1 MNKNFSIPHIPIVFV
16 LLALIS
22 KEVFSYDGERVVI
35 LCILTFILTAYFQL
49 REGMS
54 QMFILRTQKLEEE
67 FITLFNLKIKLR
79 KAIANLLTMY
89 ENMLETAKAGSL
101 VIKTN
106 LKNYINKNNR
116 NRGIYSSKLLKDQVN
131 TISKNNLFIIYK
143 LNDIVVNKFVNN
155 FISMLYNKVISLNI
169 YLSNNF
175 FFKKTNHSVEDYNFK
190 NLLENK
196 LNIEFVELNFNVGN
210 WYTLNTVV

>member
-1 MNKNFSIPHIPIVFV
+1 MNKNFSIPHIPIVFL

-101 VIKTN
+101 LIKTN

-116 NRGIYSSKLLKDQVN
+116 NRGIYSSKLLKIQL
-131 TISKNNLFIIYK
+131 ILFLKIIY
-143 LNDIVVNKFVNN
+143 L
-155 FISMLYNKVISLNI
+155 
-169 YLSNNF
+169 
-175 FFKKTNHSVEDYNFK
+175 
-190 NLLENK
+190 
-196 LNIEFVELNFNVGN
+196 
-210 WYTLNTVV
+210 

>member
-79 KAIANLLTMY
+79 KAIANLLAMY
-89 ENMLETAKAGSL
+89 ENMLETAKAGSF

-210 WYTLNTVV
+210 